1 LRQRSVENDP
11 ITVFALD
18 DNRDILDLL
27 DEIFQGTAHS
37 LLVAENINQAR
48 KVLRD
53 NKVDVILL
61 DIVIGR
67 ENGLDFLG
75 ELKRSP
81 RTASIPVII
90 HSAAEETLLKSEA
103 ENLGA
108 KNWLKKPSRP
118 EEIITA
124 VESAHLRYYRGHEM
138 IPTGKE

>member
-1 LRQRSVENDP
+1 MNTPSRRLSVENDA

-27 DEIFQGTAHS
+27 GEIFEGTGHS

-48 KVLRD
+48 KVVRD

-61 DIVIGR
+61 DVVIGR

-90 HSAAEETLLKSEA
+90 HSAAEETLSKSEA
-103 ENLGA
+103 GNLGA
-108 KNWLKKPSRP
+108 ENWLKKPSSA
-118 EEIITA
+118 EEILSA
-124 VESAHLRYYRGHEM
+124 VESTLLRY
-138 IPTGKE
+138 